1 MSYVP
6 RSINVQDEE
15 REEYLDV
22 FSTCDTFLREELS
35 LTNQLFD
42 DLGRSCPNNLATC
55 EPLQMGRLQEEGA
68 NALFLSLLRG
78 LGIDAPQELSRATG
92 VELTT
97 CADVMANP
105 IKSNGVER
113 ARIMEALEQPPVC
126 AWDVIDP
133 LTGKT
138 IGEQLAIWQ
147 REYFLTPWQ
156 FKRQAAECELKCFL
170 IGAVS
175 SLHDADIESL
185 LSAPQIIG
193 TLETAASAARA
204 CRAKDIQAASAIDSA
219 IKSLAAAKETVEEAA
234 ACVVP
239 KAHN

>member
-1 MSYVP
+1 MGYEP

-42 DLGRSCPNNLATC
+42 DLGRSCPDNLATC

-68 NALFLSLLRG
+68 NALFLSLLHG
-78 LGIDAPQELSRATG
+78 LGIDAPQELARATG

-113 ARIMEALEQPPVC
+113 ARIMEALEQPPAC
-126 AWDVIDP
+126 AWDVFDP

-147 REYFLTPWQ
+147 RKYFLTPWQ

-193 TLETAASAARA
+193 TLEAAANVARA
-204 CRAKDIQAASAIDSA
+204 HKARDMQAASAIDSA
-219 IKSLAAAKETVEEAA
+219 IKSLAAAKETVKEAA